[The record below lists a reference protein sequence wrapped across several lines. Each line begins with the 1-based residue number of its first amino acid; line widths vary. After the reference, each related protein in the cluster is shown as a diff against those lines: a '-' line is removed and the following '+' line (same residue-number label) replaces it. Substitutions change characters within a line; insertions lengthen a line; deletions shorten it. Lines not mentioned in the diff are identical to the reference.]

1 MLNRSM
7 SPAERAKFDNANAAA
22 EKFEAQLA
30 YVAMMADVDLPE
42 EEVSEDV
49 RED

>member
-7 SPAERAKFDNANAAA
+7 TPAERAKFDNANAAA

-42 EEVSEDV
+42 EDANDVHED
-49 RED
+49 

>member
-7 SPAERAKFDNANAAA
+7 TPAERAKFDNANAAA

-30 YVAMMADVDLPE
+30 YVAMMADVYLPE